1 MSESSLSPP
10 NQECLWTVIRY
21 VAAKSLRSMGFLAR
35 GQRTGEKTVAV
46 NPCIHDGGGSLHSR
60 LHQPRLQ
67 RLMHRFRL
75 GPHSVFAV
83 FALWRLFQAVAMRQ
97 KLRFS
102 LGCSSSSKRFF
113 CLEKFIA
120 LVTTP
125 LTRQRGLKSR
135 LAALYGRQDS
145 DPV

>member
-1 MSESSLSPP
+1 MSPHSRPRTKNVCGRSYATWQPNLYVRWDFLPVDNALARRLSPS
-10 NQECLWTVIRY
+10 TRV
-21 VAAKSLRSMGFLAR
+21 
-35 GQRTGEKTVAV
+35 
-46 NPCIHDGGGSLHSR
+46 IHDGGGSLHSR